1 MALYT
6 GLGHSR
12 FFNAGCDTGQRRVW
26 RHTMEPRYTKYLCV
40 TQSPPAYLTYRCVLN
55 GLFCWGTFWAM
66 AEAQSPRPFE
76 SIADAYAGMPHYQP
90 SSDYVVPA
98 FRQSRKD
105 RMKVPPRPHP
115 SLALT
120 LPYLTP
126 NLTSPYP

>member
-1 MALYT
+1 MASHN
-6 GLGHSR
+6 GAEIHKISVR
-12 FFNAGCDTGQRRVW
+12 NAKSPCLLNLPMRSQRGAVEVLK
-26 RHTMEPRYTKYLCV
+26 TSKYNREYARWSL
-40 TQSPPAYLTYRCVLN
+40 
-55 GLFCWGTFWAM
+55 